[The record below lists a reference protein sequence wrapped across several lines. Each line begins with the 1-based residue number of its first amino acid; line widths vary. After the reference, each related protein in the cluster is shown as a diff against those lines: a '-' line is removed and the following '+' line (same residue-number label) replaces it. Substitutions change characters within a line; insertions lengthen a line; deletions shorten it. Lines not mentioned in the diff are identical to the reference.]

1 MNRNGLSWILG
12 GIAVLG
18 LSAVSVIFGLSL
30 LPSSKTM
37 QSKLGTLA
45 PLVITWGMIWI
56 SVLMG
61 IALAGFLFATGMSKA
76 RRSN

>member
-1 MNRNGLSWILG
+1 MNRNAVSWILG

-18 LSAVSVIFGLSL
+18 LSAVSVIFGMSL
-30 LPSSKTM
+30 LPSSEKM

-61 IALAGFLFATGMSKA
+61 IALAGFLFVTAMNKA
-76 RRSN
+76 RR